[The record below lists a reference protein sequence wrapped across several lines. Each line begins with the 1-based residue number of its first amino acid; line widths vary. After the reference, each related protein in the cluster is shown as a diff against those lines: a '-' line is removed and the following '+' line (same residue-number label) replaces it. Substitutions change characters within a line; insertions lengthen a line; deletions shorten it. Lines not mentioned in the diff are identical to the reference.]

1 MACQRIIRSL
11 LAIAALAAT
20 LVVLWA
26 PAIGHAAE
34 RDRLASAGQLARGSG
49 YDSARD
55 TDAVRILQRRLRRLG
70 DEPGPVDGLYGPLTE
85 GAVKRFQERHGLA
98 VDGIVGRQTKRSL
111 FTGRSS
117 ARKSPAPSIGAES
130 ASEQPHEQPHA
141 RPLPAG
147 TASRD
152 GPVPANGVPPEV
164 VAAIAALAAL
174 MLLVI
179 LRRQREMRLNF
190 GLTCAALLGVFGAGA
205 VAGALFATQA
215 APDGNGRDTARS
227 GVLLAGATAR
237 KAPPRMSFAA
247 DRARRP
253 RTRALAARS
262 APPAPAP
269 PALTP
274 ATSLVTPV
282 TPVAPV
288 SPPASATR
296 APVRRAPV
304 RRAQPVTYV
313 VRLGDSLSGI
323 ARSKLAAASD
333 AHVAAAVRRLSEL
346 NLGTRIRSGDPD
358 VLEAGEELRLP

>member
-85 GAVKRFQERHGLA
+85 GAVKRFQQRHGLA

-237 KAPPRMSFAA
+237 KAPPRRSFAA
-247 DRARRP
+247 DRARPPRRRRRSLRP
-253 RTRALAARS
+253 RRSSRRSRPSPLCRPLPPPRERPSGERPSGELSRSPTWSGWATRSPESRGASWRPPPTRTSRRRCKGSRSSISEPASGRAIRTCSRRARS
-262 APPAPAP
+262 
-269 PALTP
+269 
-274 ATSLVTPV
+274 
-282 TPVAPV
+282 
-288 SPPASATR
+288 
-296 APVRRAPV
+296 
-304 RRAQPVTYV
+304 
-313 VRLGDSLSGI
+313 
-323 ARSKLAAASD
+323 
-333 AHVAAAVRRLSEL
+333 
-346 NLGTRIRSGDPD
+346 
-358 VLEAGEELRLP
+358 